1 MSSARATTAAAAQR
15 VNASAAFHPHDAARP
30 ALQVPTFQFGA
41 ALHQHVAAQPALQV
55 PTFQFGAS
63 SARAKK
69 AAAAQRVNASAA
81 FHPHHAAQPALQVP
95 TFQFGLPPRFKGP
108 NPDHPASDQLFA
120 TVAALQHLCN
130 EHDMDHVS
138 PPPIWP
144 MILHGAMPDP
154 FGGDDEDRADDEN
167 RAVTRCLCAIAHG
180 NDVMI
185 RLAIRGAVRILEAMC
200 QRQCYLPFL
209 PEACV
214 AARVCM
220 RALAI
225 DGDSV
230 DVLCRSK
237 IRLIGLLCWTVQ
249 GLQLGECC
257 APLITKVGR
266 ERDKRMH
273 DTCMMAIFY
282 VYWSLADAGSDMPLL
297 DELHGLLS
305 DKPHSVVDPAV
316 AGLLLLLA
324 NKPGF
329 AELLRCSVDQLLQ
342 RDSAQAPVEL
352 WFAAALLAPEHK
364 SHGHEL
370 GLSCIPFQT
379 ALHCLDGPPEVA
391 EPAVAVFGGL
401 ARLGW
406 GEHAALQDDVLKRM
420 PRLLTQGDAALCVE
434 ALSCLRENMVAHDV
448 TFFVE
453 ALLPVLME
461 LTDAPITSAVPSLTR
476 CPDPFRSRH
485 LLATTDGGNA
495 RFIPT
500 AAATIIADACV
511 AHAEALV
518 PALLEAPRL
527 ATFFHNLHEGTTTA
541 QGTRLAEALMHI
553 LSRLLADEGYERVVR
568 AVGLDTWHEFVDNY
582 SVLPAWRST
591 VLCQWKAAIGMAIVE
606 HEDVERC
613 LHTLDGLRHCLT
625 VRFTQGFGSWH
636 PDLYEALS
644 LRHAAKI
651 LECCASTDSRTA
663 EGWTILLALASAG
676 EGDDEKTASIVN
688 LIHAQQHVLSA
699 ALQHP
704 STNVRLAALRCASKV
719 VAAASF
725 PRTDRLAMMDV
736 LVRCLRDMREE
747 AQAAAG
753 TRPREGDYSDEFEAV
768 ATLWRFDEGE
778 DRWTGGAKGT
788 VKVLAHRLLADNSL
802 FIFRDANGKLMAYH
816 PSTADTQLVKVDDVT
831 WEWRAEK
838 DYADDDEGFAEQFR
852 LSLQS
857 SERASRFQHY
867 ITRSNCQNK
876 GLADAAFSGPS
887 PVTVWTAVQHISVV
901 DDAEVRNP
909 FRAASPQ
916 HPFGRVSSAQA
927 STNPLVTTVPQP
939 AAPGS
944 SPTPGSNRFAA
955 YKSAEAATGGFF
967 SSRSPPAP
975 GTSALPLPPGMA
987 VEDEFVAAAEKA
999 FGSYSVARLQ
1009 TFVDAVLRAAI
1020 HGPAKNIT
1028 RPTSDDRSRFDE
1040 EYRLAALTALRTWC
1054 ESDVTSEPVACCPA
1068 AQRLVDNGGAMEI
1081 ALVAIACYD
1090 PISHAV
1096 SNGWARFGVGDTLLF
1111 HSSKVGYCVMTT
1123 LQKHVRPGTMREA
1136 LGEDLY
1142 TAAAA
1147 LVTVYRLNG
1156 INCLA

>member
-15 VNASAAFHPHDAARP
+15 VNASAAFHPHDAAR
-30 ALQVPTFQFGA
+30 
-41 ALHQHVAAQPALQV
+41 PALQV

-108 NPDHPASDQLFA
+108 NPDHPASNQLFA

-130 EHDMDHVS
+130 QHDTDHVS

-249 GLQLGECC
+249 GLQLDECC
-257 APLITKVGR
+257 APLITKVSR

-273 DTCMMAIFY
+273 DTCMVAIFY

-305 DKPHSVVDPAV
+305 GKPHSVVDPAV

-329 AELLRCSVDQLLQ
+329 AELLRCSVDQLLR

-434 ALSCLRENMVAHDV
+434 ALSCLREDMVGHDV

-527 ATFFHNLHEGTTTA
+527 ATFFHNLNEGTTTA

-591 VLCQWKAAIGMAIVE
+591 VLCQWKAAIGIAILE

-663 EGWTILLALASAG
+663 EGWTILRALASAG

-704 STNVRLAALRCASKV
+704 STNVRLAALQCASKV

-747 AQAAAG
+747 AQAAAVPHPSK
-753 TRPREGDYSDEFEAV
+753 PREDDYNNAFVAV

-778 DRWTGGAKGT
+778 DRWTGG
-788 VKVLAHRLLADNSL
+788 VKSTMKMLTHRWLADNLL
-802 FIFRDANGKLMAYH
+802 FIFRNANGKLTAYH
-816 PSTADTQLVKVDDVT
+816 PITPDTQLVKVDDVT

-857 SERASRFQHY
+857 SERASRFQRY
-867 ITRSNCQNK
+867 ITQSYRQNR
-876 GLADAAFSGPS
+876 GQTDAFSGPS
-887 PVTVWTAVQHISVV
+887 PAWTGAQHVSVV
-901 DDAEVRNP
+901 DNAKVRNP
-909 FRAASPQ
+909 FLAASPQ
-916 HPFGRVSSAQA
+916 HPFGRVQ
-927 STNPLVTTVPQP
+927 
-939 AAPGS
+939 
-944 SPTPGSNRFAA
+944 
-955 YKSAEAATGGFF
+955 SAEGATSGFF
-967 SSRSPPAP
+967 NSQLTPAP
-975 GTSALPLPPGMA
+975 GTSAPPPSGVA
-987 VEDEFVAAAEKA
+987 VDDGFVAAAQKA
-999 FGSYSVARLQ
+999 FGSYSLARRQ

-1020 HGPAKNIT
+1020 HGPAKNVK
-1028 RPTSDDRSRFDE
+1028 RPINDDRSRFDE

-1068 AQRLVDNGGAMEI
+1068 AQRLVDNGGAMEV
-1081 ALVAIACYD
+1081 AVVAIACYD
-1090 PISHAV
+1090 PVSRAV
-1096 SNGWARFGVGDTLLF
+1096 SNGWAASGVSDTLLR
-1111 HSSKVGYCVMTT
+1111 SSNVGYCIMTI
-1123 LQKHVRPGTMREA
+1123 LQKHVRPDAMREA

-1142 TAAAA
+1142 TAVAA
-1147 LVTVYRLNG
+1147 LVTVFGSTLRN
-1156 INCLA
+1156 